1 MILVDSSVWI
11 DYFNGHKTWQ
21 TNLLDNLLSDVPII
35 IGDLILAEILQG
47 FRSDNDFES
56 AKSYLS
62 DLPFRQMGGY
72 QVALKS
78 AQNYRILRKKG
89 VKVRKTIDVIIGTYC
104 ILEGLPLLHDDRDFD
119 PMGSHLSLKILSPEQ
134 TATAY
139 FKIFS
144 TATQ

>member
-11 DYFNGHKTWQ
+11 DYFNGLKTWQ

-35 IGDLILAEILQG
+35 VGDLILAEILQG
-47 FRSDNDFES
+47 FRSDDDYES

-72 QVALKS
+72 QVAVQS

-89 VKVRKTIDVIIGTYC
+89 VTVRKTIDVIIGTFC
-104 ILEGLPLLHDDRDFD
+104 IMEKFPLLHDDRDFD
-119 PMGSHLSLKILSPEQ
+119 PMVSHFSLKILSPE
-134 TATAY
+134 
-139 FKIFS
+139 
-144 TATQ
+144 